1 MLQRVVDGMMEATIV
16 PSFSKAGPWVRSR
29 LYDWDHIDV
38 DLAGRTVLITGATS
52 GIGLAAAVG
61 LAERG
66 ARIVAVGRDEERG
79 EKAVAEIRSRATSTA
94 VEFAPLDMGDLTAVR
109 AFGERFVAAES
120 RLDALVH
127 NAGALLPE
135 RRETDD
141 GVEVTLAVHL
151 LGPYVL
157 TRALH
162 PLLAATP
169 QSRVIFMSSGGMYA
183 FGLDLRRLELSPRGY
198 DGRAAYARAK
208 RAQVVLAELLA
219 EEFAGDGIVVH
230 SMHPGWADTAG
241 VEAGIPGFRKVTR
254 PILRSAEEGADTLV
268 WLVASDEALRSTAG
282 FWHDRRRRSTVK
294 FPGTSVDADA
304 RAGLIPSI
312 EARIERAL
320 AS

>member
-1 MLQRVVDGMMEATIV
+1 MLRRVVDGVMEATIV
-16 PSFSKAGPWVRSR
+16 PSFSKAGSWARRR
-29 LYDWDHIDV
+29 LYDWDPIDV
-38 DLAGRTVLITGATS
+38 DLSGRTVLITGATS

-66 ARIVAVGRDEERG
+66 ARIVTVGRNAERG
-79 EKAVAEIRSRATSTA
+79 AAAVAEIRQRAGSDA
-94 VEFAPLDMGDLTAVR
+94 VEFAQLDVGDLEAVR
-109 AFGERFVAAES
+109 AFGERFAATEQ

-135 RRETDD
+135 RHETAQ
-141 GVEVTLAVHL
+141 GVEVTLAAHL

-169 QSRVIFMSSGGMYA
+169 RSRVVFMSSGGMYA
-183 FGLDLRRLELSPRGY
+183 FGLELRRLELGPGGY
-198 DGRAAYARAK
+198 DGRAAYARVK
-208 RAQVVLAELLA
+208 RAQVVLTGLLA
-219 EEFAGDGIVVH
+219 EEYAKDGIVVH

-254 PILRSAEEGADTLV
+254 PILRTAEDGADTLV
-268 WLVASDEALRSTAG
+268 WLIASDEALQSTGG
-282 FWHDRRRRSTVK
+282 FWHDRRQRTTVK
-294 FPGTSVDADA
+294 IPGTNVDDEA
-304 RAGLIPSI
+304 RWGLIPWI
-312 EARIERAL
+312 DARIARAV